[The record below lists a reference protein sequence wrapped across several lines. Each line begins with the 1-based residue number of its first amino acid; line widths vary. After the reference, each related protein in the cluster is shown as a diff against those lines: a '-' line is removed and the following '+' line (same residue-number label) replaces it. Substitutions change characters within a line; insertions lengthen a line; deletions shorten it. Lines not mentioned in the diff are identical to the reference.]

1 MRVGNELYVK
11 DAYEVPNVQVLPSTT
26 SSAPQPESSSTVE
39 SSSTKKRKV
48 HQVLVQK
55 VRLLPLKRHHQPNNR
70 QALPQQSN
78 RQHRNNHLN
87 HQVLVHKN
95 RRNHLK
101 VVLNQ
106 MKIKQH
112 KEVGT
117 EPFSSEIRR
126 NFRKLIFD
134 FWRISAYFR
143 RSWFCS
149 RRLSVF
155 ERGAKIQSDFV
166 PRSFR

>member
-1 MRVGNELYVK
+1 MFQTMTGCDSVVRVGNELYVK

-39 SSSTKKRKV
+39 SSSTKEAESSSSSSSESA
-48 HQVLVQK
+48 
-55 VRLLPLKRHHQPNNR
+55 PSSLKRHHQPNNR

-95 RRNHLK
+95 HRNHLK

-106 MKIKQH
+106 TKIKQH
-112 KEVGT
+112 KKYGAHDEPRTLDKMDEV
-117 EPFSSEIRR
+117 
-126 NFRKLIFD
+126 N
-134 FWRISAYFR
+134 
-143 RSWFCS
+143 
-149 RRLSVF
+149 
-155 ERGAKIQSDFV
+155 
-166 PRSFR
+166 